1 MSWYYDGKILEEPP
15 EDAFGFVYLIECFK
29 NGKKYYGKKLL
40 TKAAYKQVK
49 GKRKKIRKQSDWKTY
64 FGSSKELLE
73 DVKLFGEDCFK
84 RTILRFCK
92 SRGEC
97 NYFESKYILE
107 SDAIISDKFYNDW
120 LTVKVSS
127 SHLKNIKIA

>member
-1 MSWYYDGKILEEPP
+1 MTWYYDGKELEEPP
-15 EDAFGFVYLIECFK
+15 DDAFGFVYLIECTK

-40 TKAAYKQVK
+40 TKAGYKQVK
-49 GKRKKIRKQSDWKTY
+49 GKRKKIRKESDWKTY
-64 FGSSKELLE
+64 FGSSKELLS
-73 DVKLFGEDCFK
+73 DVDLLGEKHFK

-97 NYFESKYILE
+97 NYFESKFILE
-107 SDAIISDKFYNDW
+107 SDAILSDKYYNSW
-120 LTVKVSS
+120 LSVKVSS